1 MSSDKE
7 LSGRVFREL
16 DRRGGLTRRSPLF
29 LWLRD
34 HYAEMAERLAAAG
47 GPRSVDWPAVAEALG
62 EAGLRDA
69 DGKPPGAQVARK
81 TWAKVVAM
89 MSGRPKASASVSSPV
104 APSPP
109 AAQAAPPGSGGP
121 GMSVEAQL
129 ERARATLR
137 AGTVPLPSK
146 VERR

>member
-1 MSSDKE
+1 M
-7 LSGRVFREL
+7 RE
-16 DRRGGLTRRSPLF
+16 
-29 LWLRD
+29 

-47 GPRSVDWPAVAEALG
+47 GPRSVNWTAVAEVLG
-62 EAGLRDA
+62 EGGLTGA
-69 DGKPPGAQVARK
+69 DGKAPSADVARK

-89 MSGRPKASASVSSPV
+89 MSGRPKASPSVSSPV

-129 ERARATLR
+129 ERARARLGS
-137 AGTVPLPSK
+137 GTVPIPRK
-146 VERR
+146 VERG